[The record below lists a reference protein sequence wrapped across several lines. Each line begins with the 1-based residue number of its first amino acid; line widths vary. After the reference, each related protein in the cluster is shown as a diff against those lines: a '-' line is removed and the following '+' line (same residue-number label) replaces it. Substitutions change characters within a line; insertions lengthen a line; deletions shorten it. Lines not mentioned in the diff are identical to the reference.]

1 MSGYRISPQAAWI
14 EASEHDG
21 PDHVVW
27 AAHLGSGAQFEF
39 TDTGWLIWM
48 LVSDGIGDARA
59 IAAELTR
66 IHTELGADASGSPFD
81 ESAVSAF
88 LADLL
93 ADGLVVVD
101 GT

>member
-1 MSGYRISPQAAWI
+1 MSGYRISPEAAWI

-21 PDHVVW
+21 PDHLVW

-39 TDTGWLIWM
+39 SDTGWLIWM
-48 LVSDGIGDARA
+48 LLSDGIGDVAA
-59 IAAELTR
+59 LTAELTR
-66 IHTELGADASGSPFD
+66 IHAELSAGASGSPFD

-93 ADGLVVVD
+93 ADGLLVVND
-101 GT
+101 

>member
-48 LVSDGIGDARA
+48 LLSDGIGDAA
-59 IAAELTR
+59 TLTAELRR
-66 IHTELGADASGSPFD
+66 IHAELGAEASGSPSD

-88 LADLL
+88 LAELL
-93 ADGLVVVD
+93 ADGLVVAD
-101 GT
+101 A

>member
-48 LVSDGIGDARA
+48 LLSDGIGDPGTL
-59 IAAELTR
+59 AAELTR
-66 IHTELGADASGSPFD
+66 IRSELGAEASGSPFD
-81 ESAVSAF
+81 ETAVSAF

-93 ADGLVVVD
+93 ADDLVVVEA
-101 GT
+101 